1 MPALTPQLSYLLHLI
16 PGPSSG
22 WSDVTTTITPTSS
35 ANARHQLGAWEKEGG
50 RNGSRTTNE
59 HEGYDFC
66 YIYGI
71 YLVYHVLYRAPPA
84 KLETDERV
92 RSLGKSKNLTPLPN
106 TIHSG
111 PFGTFR
117 GLAGHSGSF
126 NPSTHLSNIFRALSA
141 PAHDPT
147 KKKTKFSVNNH
158 KAPSSLRLLSSV
170 LPSRLFFLVV

>member
-1 MPALTPQLSYLLHLI
+1 M
-16 PGPSSG
+16 
-22 WSDVTTTITPTSS
+22 
-35 ANARHQLGAWEKEGG
+35 
-50 RNGSRTTNE
+50 
-59 HEGYDFC
+59 
-66 YIYGI
+66 
-71 YLVYHVLYRAPPA
+71 YHVLYRAPPA

-126 NPSTHLSNIFRALSA
+126 NPSTHLSNISRPFSPCARS
-141 PAHDPT
+141 H
-147 KKKTKFSVNNH
+147 KKTKFSVNNH

-170 LPSRLFFLVV
+170 LPSRLFFWLYDHAERKEGGGRGGHGAGGVQDRGDWLVACIGIIRVPHIFANSASRIPGKLWTIRNI